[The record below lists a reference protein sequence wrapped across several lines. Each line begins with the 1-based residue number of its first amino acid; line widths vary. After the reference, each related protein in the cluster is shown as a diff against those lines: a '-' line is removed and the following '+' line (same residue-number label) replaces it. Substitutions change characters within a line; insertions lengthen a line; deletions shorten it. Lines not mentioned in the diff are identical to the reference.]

1 MAAVIYLDTHVV
13 AWLYAKRIDNIP
25 AAARQAIEEHD
36 LLVSP
41 MVVLELQYLYEI
53 GRTKEAAEAVIGS
66 LGREIGLEVC
76 DLAFAQ
82 VMGVALDEDW
92 TRDPFDRLIVSQAK
106 LREAELVSKDATIRE
121 HYSRV
126 IWDGT
131 LPERAR

>member
-13 AWLYAKRIDNIP
+13 AWLYAGRIDNIP

-82 VMGVALDEDW
+82 IVGVALDEDW

-106 LREAELVSKDATIRE
+106 LREAGLVTKDATIRE
-121 HYSRV
+121 HYPRV
-126 IWDGT
+126 IWDGA
-131 LPERAR
+131 LHE

>member
-13 AWLYAKRIDNIP
+13 AWLYAGHIENIP
-25 AAARQAIEEHD
+25 AAARQAIEAHD

-53 GRTKEAAEAVIGS
+53 RRTKEAAEVVIGN
-66 LGREIGLEVC
+66 LRREIGLEVC

-82 VMGVALDEDW
+82 VMEVALDEDW

-106 LREAELVSKDATIRE
+106 LREAELVTKDGTIQE

-126 IWDGT
+126 IW
-131 LPERAR
+131 EA